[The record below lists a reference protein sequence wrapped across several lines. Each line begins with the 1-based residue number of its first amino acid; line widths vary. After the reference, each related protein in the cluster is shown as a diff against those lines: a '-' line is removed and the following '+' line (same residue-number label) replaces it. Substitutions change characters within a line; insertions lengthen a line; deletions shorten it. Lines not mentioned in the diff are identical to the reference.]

1 MSLATIRAALET
13 RLNGITSPLP
23 TAWENVPYTPTV
35 GSAWQR
41 VRLLVNDPVDYAVT
55 SDVIEQ
61 RGFLEVLVFYPQN
74 AGTSTA
80 ATRAQAIADRF
91 APVQTLTSGG
101 TKVEIL
107 GLSRIGTGIATDD
120 WYAIPISVPWR
131 SFTG

>member
-35 GSAWQR
+35 GTAWQR

-61 RGFLEVLVFYPQN
+61 RGFLEVLIFYPQN
-74 AGTSTA
+74 AGTSAA

-91 APVQTLTSGG
+91 APVQTLTSGSA
-101 TKVEIL
+101 KVEIL
-107 GLSRIGTGIATDD
+107 GRSRIGTGIATDD
-120 WYAIPISVPWR
+120 WYAIPMSVPWR